1 MGIKFHHQNIVCWD
15 MCNIFDVTYVIYEVH
30 TKYIDNVGIVDIII
44 LGIKRSDGQMLRFK
58 ADAR

>member
-1 MGIKFHHQNIVCWD
+1 
-15 MCNIFDVTYVIYEVH
+15 MCNIFDVTYGIYEVH